1 MPSKIRK
8 SGKALFDELENDEE
22 FILEELKLLILEDI
36 LKAMDLTHVDRAAL
50 ARKLNTSRAYVTKL
64 FNTNVNFTLKTI
76 VRIAKAIGLKVKI
89 HLVKEK
95 QQEQWF
101 KISKVTAKELPYVTP
116 TGFKETKLRLP
127 KEGTSERISL
137 IA

>member
-1 MPSKIRK
+1 MPSRIRK
-8 SGKALFDELENDEE
+8 SGKALFDELKNDEE

-76 VRIAKAIGLKVKI
+76 VRIAKAIGLKVRI

-101 KISKVTAKELPYVTP
+101 EISKGTARELHHITP
-116 TGFKETKLRLP
+116 AGFKETRLRLT
-127 KEGTSERISL
+127 KEGTSERSSL
-137 IA
+137 VA